1 MKYYIKRFSM
11 KEAITEGNQYLSA
24 QLDSGIG
31 KIEDLSTDIV
41 ENPKLKDLKPVK
53 KWGRF
58 TRNIAK
64 LLRKEKKKEYS
75 TVDPTSTLNTA
86 EANKFKIAMNR
97 LSNQMGSSTQDSIL
111 K

>member
-1 MKYYIKRFSM
+1 MKDAVM
-11 KEAITEGNQYLSA
+11 DGNQYISS

-31 KIEDLSTDIV
+31 KIEDISTNIV
-41 ENPKLKDLKPVK
+41 ENPNLKDLKPVK

-75 TVDPTSTLNTA
+75 NSADPTSTLNTA
-86 EANKFKIAMNR
+86 EANKFKLAMNR
-97 LSNQMGSSTQDSIL
+97 LSNQMGSSAQDSIL